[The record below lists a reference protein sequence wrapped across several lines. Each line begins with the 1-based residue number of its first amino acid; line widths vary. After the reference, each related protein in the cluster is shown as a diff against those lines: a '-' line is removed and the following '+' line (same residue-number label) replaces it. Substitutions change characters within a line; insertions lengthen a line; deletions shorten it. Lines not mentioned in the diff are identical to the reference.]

1 MSFRLFSLSGVAF
14 ALLVLVFAA
23 GCGAPVDAP
32 NLGGVTEE
40 PPLAVPLA
48 ELFEQNAKNPAA
60 VAKRYGGR
68 VIETEAYLG
77 SVRSF
82 SDETRVQLH
91 AAKDGGRPSGR
102 WVTACFR
109 PSHAGALARCDAGS
123 RVRVRLVLPAR
134 PDDRLEGRGIS
145 IEPAGK

>member
-1 MSFRLFSLSGVAF
+1 MSFRLMSG
-14 ALLVLVFAA
+14 LILLVFAA
-23 GCGAPVDAP
+23 GCGAPVTAP
-32 NLGGVTEE
+32 DGVDPGAAE
-40 PPLAVPLA
+40 PLAVPLA
-48 ELFEQNAKNPAA
+48 ELLKENATNAAA
-60 VAKRYGGR
+60 VARRYGGR

-91 AAKDGGRPSGR
+91 ATASGGAPSGR
-102 WVTACFR
+102 WVTACFH
-109 PSHAGALARCDAGS
+109 PSHVEALARCDAGS

-134 PDDRLEGRGIS
+134 PDDWLEGRGVS